1 MKDQCSCALEY
12 CQGRTSSLQLQSI
25 VSQTW
30 SEIQVQNEGRGE
42 GGQRSSGEGSGQA
55 NQREGVGEEE
65 ESQRTSGQVPCEE
78 ESRKGCQKGSK
89 EAKQSLVSTLK
100 TTR

>member
-42 GGQRSSGEGSGQA
+42 GGQRGAEEGEGKE

-65 ESQRTSGQVPCEE
+65 GGERSPRQTQLEE
-78 ESRKGCQKGSK
+78 ESRKGCQKEGYGS
-89 EAKQSLVSTLK
+89 
-100 TTR
+100 